1 MKAGDVVRHV
11 EKSPNF
17 IGVIIDDSNKQ
28 WLTVQWSDSTRTIV
42 RAKNLKVVHG
52 D

>member
-28 WLTVQWSDSTRTIV
+28 WSDSTRTIV
-42 RAKNLKVVHG
+42 RAKNLKVAHG
-52 D
+52 G